1 MIGNPRP
8 ATPATPATPTT
19 KGPAVPVLRRTVLAA
34 TLVLGLTV
42 GAGCAGGTDPTSGDA
57 PDGWTSVT
65 DERITVQHPSDWE
78 TQPPSGEKWTHRFVG
93 DGMEMQV
100 SGAFSD
106 DETAS
111 FALSRLDLPAMV
123 ELDGY
128 DGGGAAAIEVDG
140 ADTALRSDF
149 TYEVDG
155 TPMKG
160 VWLVAGQWPYPATAV
175 VTITGERLDEAVVE
189 HVVDTMTFNRRT
201 S

>member
-1 MIGNPRP
+1 MIGSPRH
-8 ATPATPATPTT
+8 ATPPT
-19 KGPAVPVLRRTVLAA
+19 KGTAVPVLRRAVLAA
-34 TLVLGLTV
+34 TLALGLAV
-42 GAGCAGGTDPTSGDA
+42 AAGCAGGADSSSGDA
-57 PDGWTSVT
+57 PEGWTEVT
-65 DERITVQHPSDWE
+65 DNRITVQHPADWQ
-78 TQPPSGEKWTHRFVG
+78 TQPPSGEKWTHRLVG

-106 DETAS
+106 DVTAS
-111 FALSRLDLPAMV
+111 GARSRLDLQAMV
-123 ELDGY
+123 GLDGY
-128 DGGGAAAIEVDG
+128 VDGGVDAISVEG
-140 ADTALRSDF
+140 ADSAVRSDF

-175 VTITGERLDEAVVE
+175 VAITGERLDEAVIE

>member
-1 MIGNPRP
+1 MIGNPRSAP
-8 ATPATPATPTT
+8 PTT
-19 KGPAVPVLRRTVLAA
+19 TGPAVPVLRRTVLVA
-34 TLVLGLTV
+34 TLALGLTV
-42 GAGCAGGTDPTSGDA
+42 GAGCAGDTDSSSGDA
-57 PDGWTSVT
+57 PAGWTAVT
-65 DERITVQHPSDWE
+65 DNRITVQHPSSWE

-100 SGAFSD
+100 SGSFSD

-111 FALSRLDLPAMV
+111 FALSKLDLPAMV
-123 ELDGY
+123 QLDGY
-128 DGGGAAAIEVDG
+128 DGGGADAIEVDG

-160 VWLVAGQWPYPATAV
+160 VWLIAGQWPYPATAV
-175 VTITGERLDEAVVE
+175 VTITGERLDEAVIQ
-189 HVVDTMTFNRRT
+189 HVVDTMSFNRRT

>member
-1 MIGNPRP
+1 MPL
-8 ATPATPATPTT
+8 
-19 KGPAVPVLRRTVLAA
+19 LRRTVLAA
-34 TLVLGLTV
+34 TLALTV
-42 GAGCAGGTDPTSGDA
+42 AAGAGCSGGSESSSGDA
-57 PDGWTSVT
+57 PDGWTTVT
-65 DERITVQHPSDWE
+65 DERITVQHPSDWASE
-78 TQPPSGEKWTHRFVG
+78 PPSGKPWTHRFVG

-100 SGAFSD
+100 AGSFSD

-123 ELDGY
+123 ELDAY
-128 DGGGAAAIEVDG
+128 DGGGATAIEVEG
-140 ADTALRSDF
+140 ADSALRSDF

-160 VWLVAGQWPYPATAV
+160 VWLIAGQWPNPGTAV
-175 VTITGERLDEAVVE
+175 VTITGERLDDAVIE

>member
-1 MIGNPRP
+1 MIGSPRP
-8 ATPATPATPTT
+8 TPTAT
-19 KGPAVPVLRRTVLAA
+19 KGPAVPLLRRTVLAA
-34 TLVLGLTV
+34 TLALTV
-42 GAGCAGGTDPTSGDA
+42 AAGAGCSGGSESSSGDA
-57 PDGWTSVT
+57 PAGWTSVT
-65 DERITVQHPSDWE
+65 DERITVQHPSDWASE
-78 TQPPSGEKWTHRFVG
+78 PPSGETWTHRFVG

-100 SGAFSD
+100 AGSFSD

-128 DGGGAAAIEVDG
+128 VGGGATAIEVEG
-140 ADTALRSDF
+140 ADSALRSDF

-155 TPMKG
+155 TQMKG
-160 VWLVAGQWPYPATAV
+160 VWLIAGQWPNPGTAV
-175 VTITGERLDEAVVE
+175 VTITGERLDDAVIE

>member
-1 MIGNPRP
+1 MIGSPRP
-8 ATPATPATPTT
+8 TPTAT
-19 KGPAVPVLRRTVLAA
+19 KGPAVPLLRRTVLAA
-34 TLVLGLTV
+34 TLALTV
-42 GAGCAGGTDPTSGDA
+42 AAGAGCSGGSESSSGDA
-57 PDGWTSVT
+57 PAGWTSVT
-65 DERITVQHPSDWE
+65 DERITVQHPSDWASE
-78 TQPPSGEKWTHRFVG
+78 PPSGKPWTHRFG

-100 SGAFSD
+100 AGSFSD

-123 ELDGY
+123 ELDAY
-128 DGGGAAAIEVDG
+128 DGGGATAIEVEG
-140 ADTALRSDF
+140 ADSALRSDF

-160 VWLVAGQWPYPATAV
+160 VWLIAGQWPNPGTAV
-175 VTITGERLDEAVVE
+175 VTITGERLDDAVIE